1 MANYNIFK
9 KGGLIVVIDANGNY
23 FSEPANRVNIFKS
36 TSSATAFSVFFTR
49 YDPIINIPFANIVD
63 ENNSAYSS
71 QAYFEKYIQDNLTT
85 SSAEDR
91 ITANKGTF
99 LVNNTT
105 EKTANF
111 YGVFVLEDTVISS
124 LKVSGTDVKS
134 NYISDATKAIK
145 AGTLITGTGVLFSGI
160 TLTSGSVNLLF

>member
-63 ENNSAYSS
+63 ENNWRQMSDDTEL
-71 QAYFEKYIQDNLTT
+71 EKVVKQVISKNPKAVEDYKAGKQNAIQFLSGQVMAAT
-85 SSAEDR
+85 R
-91 ITANKGTF
+91 GTANPDKVRQ
-99 LVNNTT
+99 LL
-105 EKTANF
+105 
-111 YGVFVLEDTVISS
+111 LEILS
-124 LKVSGTDVKS
+124 K
-134 NYISDATKAIK
+134 
-145 AGTLITGTGVLFSGI
+145 
-160 TLTSGSVNLLF
+160 